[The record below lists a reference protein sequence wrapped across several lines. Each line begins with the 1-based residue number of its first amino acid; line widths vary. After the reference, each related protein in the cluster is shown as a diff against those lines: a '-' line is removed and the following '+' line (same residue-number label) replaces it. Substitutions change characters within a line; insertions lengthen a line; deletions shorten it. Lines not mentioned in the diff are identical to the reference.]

1 MIFCRRSRAGFSCFC
16 LPHFFSKEDSA
27 FAGGGPR
34 GSALGLED
42 DSDGKPCSGVRGG
55 QQASTASVYPLP
67 PVRPS
72 APGAGVFCGGAG
84 CAPAALKGAS
94 L

>member
-55 QQASTASVYPLP
+55 QQASTASKGDVSFLGVLSSAVPGRFP
-67 PVRPS
+67 ETKRSVPS
-72 APGAGVFCGGAG
+72 
-84 CAPAALKGAS
+84 
-94 L
+94 

>member
-55 QQASTASVYPLP
+55 QQASTVTRDLLCPFWGRARFAGARCLQPPLLERRVSP
-67 PVRPS
+67 
-72 APGAGVFCGGAG
+72 
-84 CAPAALKGAS
+84 
-94 L
+94 